1 MYVQK
6 NLPAETTGRDMK
18 EELGRAWITNNASD
32 LREGR
37 KKKRIKPR

>member
-6 NLPAETTGRDMK
+6 NLPAETTGREMK
-18 EELGRAWITNNASD
+18 EELGRAWRTNNASD

-37 KKKRIKPR
+37 EKEE

>member
-6 NLPAETTGRDMK
+6 KLPAETTRREMK
-18 EELGRAWITNNASD
+18 EELGRAWGTTNASD

-37 KKKRIKPR
+37 KKKRIKRR